1 MLRLIELSMFKS
13 SGLKKAEFLR
23 KKQIF
28 ETMGKNWYYYSII
41 IPSIPKNLKMGNNVT
56 ICTGVKFFDHDIIH
70 RIWNEDDNSSNNIKY
85 YSGKIV
91 IDNNVCICGNSI
103 ILYNVYIHQNSI
115 IAAGSVLTKDVPEY
129 AIVAGNPARI
139 IGDTRELYKKRKY

>member
-1 MLRLIELSMFKS
+1 
-13 SGLKKAEFLR
+13 
-23 KKQIF
+23 
-28 ETMGKNWYYYSII
+28 
-41 IPSIPKNLKMGNNVT
+41 MGNNVT
-56 ICTGVKFFDHDIIH
+56 ICAGVKFFDHDIIH
-70 RIWNEDDNSSNNIKY
+70 RIWNEDDNSLKNIKY

-103 ILYNVYIHQNSI
+103 ILYNVHIHSNSI
-115 IAAGSVLTKDVPEY
+115 ITAGSVVTKDVPEY